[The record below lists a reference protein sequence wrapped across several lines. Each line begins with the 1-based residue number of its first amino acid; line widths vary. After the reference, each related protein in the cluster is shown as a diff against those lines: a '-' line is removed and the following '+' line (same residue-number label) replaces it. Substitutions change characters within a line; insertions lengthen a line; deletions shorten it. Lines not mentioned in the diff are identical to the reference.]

1 VKDVVRLGLI
11 GAGTIGRVHAD
22 NLARRVEG
30 ARLVAVADINRAAAE
45 ACAAA
50 CGAEAFASDAELVAR
65 PDIDAVAIC
74 TPPETHAAIIEAAA
88 AAGKHVF
95 CEKPLER
102 TPQAADRAIAAAEK
116 AKVKLF
122 VAFNRRF
129 DPHFLHLRDAVLA
142 GRIGRPLL
150 LHFVAR
156 DPVTSLGNLPRPAG
170 DLFLSTTI
178 HELDFAGFLLGA
190 AVKSVY
196 ATGGVFAD
204 GATIDDPDTAVTV
217 LRFAGGVSAT
227 LDNSR
232 VSAHGYDQ
240 RIEAYGTG
248 GMITAGNLRGDDT
261 RTIDATGDHRAG
273 AMDFFA
279 DRYRESYIAEMA
291 AFARCV
297 LKDTPPPV
305 TPAEARTAQVL
316 AHAAHRSY
324 VEGRVLAVSEFR

>member
-1 VKDVVRLGLI
+1 LSDVVRFGLI

-22 NLARRVEG
+22 NLAHRVPG
-30 ARLVAVADINRAAAE
+30 ARLVAVADINPAAAQ

-50 CGAEAFASDAELVAR
+50 CGAEALANDVGLVAR
-65 PDIDAVAIC
+65 QDVDAVVVC
-74 TPPETHAAIIEAAA
+74 TPPETHAAVIEVAA
-88 AAGKHVF
+88 AAGKHIF

-102 TPQAADRAIAAAEK
+102 TLAAADRAIDAAEK
-116 AKVKLF
+116 GRVKLF

-129 DPHFLHLRDAVLA
+129 DPHFLRLCDAVQA

-150 LHFVAR
+150 LHTIAR
-156 DPVTSLGNLPRPAG
+156 DPVSSLGSVPRPAG

-178 HELDFAGFLLGA
+178 HELDFAGFLLGLP
-190 AVKSVY
+190 VESVY
-196 ATGGVFAD
+196 ATGGVMAD
-204 GATIDDPDTAVTV
+204 GAAIDDPDTAVTL

-232 VSAHGYDQ
+232 LAAHGYDQ

-248 GMITAGNLRGDDT
+248 GMISAGNLREDET
-261 RTIDATGDHRAG
+261 SMVDAAGEHRAG

-279 DRYRESYIAEMA
+279 DRYRESYVAEMV

-297 LKDTPPPV
+297 LDDAPSPV
-305 TPAEARTAQVL
+305 LPAEARLAQVL
-316 AHAAHRSY
+316 AHAAHLSY
-324 VEGRVLAVSEFR
+324 LERRVVAVSEFR